1 VQKQLFTARQML
13 AEWDS
18 VSLLKALMGTQ
29 VLLKRAK
36 ERADGPG
43 QRDARRLIRRIKAE
57 LARRRASDG

>member
-18 VSLLKALMGTQ
+18 VSLLKTLMGTQ
-29 VLLKRAK
+29 IILKRAK

-43 QRDARRLIRRIKAE
+43 QRDARRLIRRIRAE
-57 LARRRASDG
+57 LERRKANDG